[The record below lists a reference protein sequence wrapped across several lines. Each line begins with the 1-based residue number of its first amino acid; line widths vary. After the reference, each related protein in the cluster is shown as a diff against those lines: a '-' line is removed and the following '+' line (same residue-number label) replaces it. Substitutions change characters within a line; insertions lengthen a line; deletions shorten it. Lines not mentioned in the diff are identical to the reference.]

1 MSEKVLPSTNDS
13 DAGQETIFSDVYD
26 LEPYEKTLK
35 NARIWLYV
43 ISGIQFLMGIFEYAN
58 ETDRTIGIIAFVI
71 DAFIALL
78 FLILALWSRK
88 KPVASFTI
96 ALVIYLLLQIVF
108 MLTDPTHIFRGII
121 IKIFVIIALVKANR
135 DARKYEEIKSLTT
148 GNI

>member
-1 MSEKVLPSTNDS
+1 M
-13 DAGQETIFSDVYD
+13 
-26 LEPYEKTLK
+26 
-35 NARIWLYV
+35 
-43 ISGIQFLMGIFEYAN
+43 MGIFEYAN

-108 MLTDPTHIFRGII
+108 MLTDPTNIFRGII